1 MDVFSM
7 IEEEV
12 RRLFEGSDADILLS
26 LIATYRSKGARGVHE
41 RLKEILSQW
50 GIDVEDLKD

>member
-1 MDVFSM
+1 M